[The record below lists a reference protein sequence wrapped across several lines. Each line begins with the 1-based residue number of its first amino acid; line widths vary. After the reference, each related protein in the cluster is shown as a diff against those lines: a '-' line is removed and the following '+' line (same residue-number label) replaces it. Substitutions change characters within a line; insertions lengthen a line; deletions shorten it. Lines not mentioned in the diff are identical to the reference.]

1 MARNEQQ
8 HRDLFRDIRRAG
20 DPLPGVSAALAGVD
34 EAGRGPIA
42 GPVVT
47 AAVILD
53 PDDIPDGL
61 DDSKALSARRREALY
76 ETIMAHAQVGVCAA
90 SARRIDAT
98 NIRAATLWAMNR
110 AVEALARMPETIL
123 VDGRDQLPGRE
134 ARSIAVIGGDARH
147 AAISAASIIAKVT
160 RDRMMARAE
169 RAFPGYGF
177 ARHMG
182 YGTREHMA
190 ALERLGPCPIHR
202 ASFAPV
208 SRLLAGKARAGG

>member
-76 ETIMAHAQVGVCAA
+76 ETIMARAQVGVCAA

-123 VDGRDQLPGRE
+123 VDGARPVARPRSAINRRHRGRCAPRRDFRRLDHRQGH
-134 ARSIAVIGGDARH
+134 ARPA
-147 AAISAASIIAKVT
+147 
-160 RDRMMARAE
+160 
-169 RAFPGYGF
+169 
-177 ARHMG
+177 
-182 YGTREHMA
+182 
-190 ALERLGPCPIHR
+190 
-202 ASFAPV
+202 
-208 SRLLAGKARAGG
+208 